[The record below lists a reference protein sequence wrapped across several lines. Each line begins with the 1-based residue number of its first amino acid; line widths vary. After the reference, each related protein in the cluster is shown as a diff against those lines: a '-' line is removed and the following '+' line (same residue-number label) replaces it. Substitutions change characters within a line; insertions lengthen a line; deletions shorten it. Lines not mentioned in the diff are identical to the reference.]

1 MKPDTVPLQ
10 KTLTWYPRPPKKKHQ
25 HVQWYCWWFG
35 NPANQLIWRN
45 LPFIYRGFYTSKRW
59 LALEFH
65 QPINP
70 STVFETPSPS
80 ENNSQALARRFVDLA
95 SLELDKHLGRL
106 VGRGSDMDGNW
117 GYFPHLLF
125 EKSQRKWKKSDRKI
139 GKFEVSARNFRIY
152 PRDTYLGTLWTL
164 LKICS

>member
-1 MKPDTVPLQ
+1 M
-10 KTLTWYPRPPKKKHQ
+10 
-25 HVQWYCWWFG
+25 
-35 NPANQLIWRN
+35 
-45 LPFIYRGFYTSKRW
+45 
-59 LALEFH
+59 
-65 QPINP
+65 
-70 STVFETPSPS
+70 FETPSPS

-152 PRDTYLGTLWTL
+152 PRDTYLGTL
-164 LKICS
+164 